1 MKLFE
6 KNAIGK
12 MKLKNRI
19 IMAPMGT
26 KPESDGSYSYNA
38 INYFEERAKGDAGL
52 IITGA
57 NIVSTQF
64 EERPENELSDF
75 HHVEKLA
82 VLIERCHHHGAKV
95 CVQLTPGLGRMVY
108 ADPYH
113 APYSAS
119 DEIHSFWFPE
129 LKCKAL
135 SAEDIHFLT
144 EKMSYAA
151 TLAKAAGADAV
162 EIHGYG
168 GYLLD
173 QFHSSI
179 WNKRTDEYGG
189 SLENRLRFSTE
200 IIAAIHQACGADFP
214 VLMKYT
220 AYHGIPGGREIG
232 EGVEMGKIF
241 EKAGVAALH
250 IDVGCYEVWYRAIST
265 VYEKEGHQVEYAA
278 QVKQAV
284 GLPVITQGKLFD
296 PERAETV
303 LENGQAD
310 YIALAHQMLADPYWA
325 KKVKAGD
332 LEDIVPCIGCNECL
346 LSGFSGKHY
355 YCAVNPLC
363 YAEKDYQLTPA
374 EKAES
379 VLVIGGGPGGMEAA
393 IAAAER
399 GYTVELWEKTN
410 HLGGN
415 LRAAG
420 YPTFKHDVINLI
432 EYMQH
437 KIESHPITVR
447 LLKEATAEEVIAG
460 GFDHVILATGA
471 KSIMP
476 PIKGIEYACAA
487 SDYLTGKAEPLENV
501 VIIGGGLVGCE
512 TAAFMKETAKHVTII
527 ETMDDILKTVVH
539 SKNNDESLRDMIE
552 AREISLI
559 TSARV
564 TEITPNAVY
573 YTKSGITNKV
583 DCDTIIIAAGYLSE
597 NQLADELEESVP
609 ELSVV
614 GDAIAPRKIIDAVH
628 EAYHAVRVM

>member
-6 KNAIGK
+6 KSTIGK

-38 INYFEERAKGDAGL
+38 INYFEERAKGGAGL

-57 NIVSTQF
+57 NIVSTKF
-64 EERPENELSDF
+64 EERPENELSNF

-108 ADPYH
+108 SDPYH

-119 DEIHSFWFPE
+119 DEVYSFWFPT
-129 LKCKAL
+129 LKCKKL
-135 SAEDIHFLT
+135 SIDDIHFLT

-220 AYHGIPGGREIG
+220 AYHGIPGGREIA

-241 EKAGVAALH
+241 EKANVAALH
-250 IDVGCYEVWYRAIST
+250 IDVGCYEVWYKAIST
-265 VYEKEGHQVEYAA
+265 VYEKQGHQVEYAA
-278 QVKQAV
+278 QVKEAV
-284 GLPVITQGKLFD
+284 ELPVITQGKLFD
-296 PERAETV
+296 PELAEKV
-303 LENGQAD
+303 LDTGQAD
-310 YIALAHQMLADPYWA
+310 YVALAHQMLADPYWPA
-325 KKVKAGD
+325 KVKAGD
-332 LEDIVPCIGCNECL
+332 LDDIVPCIGCNECL
-346 LSGFSGKHY
+346 LGGFSGKHY

-363 YAEKDYQLTPA
+363 YAEKDYQLTPTQND
-374 EKAES
+374 ES

-393 IAAAER
+393 ITAAER

-415 LRAAG
+415 LQAAG
-420 YPTFKHDVINLI
+420 HPTFKHDVLKLI

-437 KIESHPITVR
+437 KIESYPIKVR
-447 LLKEATAEEVIAG
+447 LLKAANAEDILLQS
-460 GFDHVILATGA
+460 FDHVILATGA

-476 PIKGIEYACAA
+476 PIKGIEYAHTA
-487 SDYLTGKAEPLENV
+487 SEYLTGKAEPGENV
-501 VIIGGGLVGCE
+501 VIVGGGLVGCE
-512 TAAFMKETAKHVTII
+512 TAAFMKETAESVSII

-539 SKNNDESLRDMIE
+539 SKNNDESLRDMIQE
-552 AREISLI
+552 RGINLI
-559 TSARV
+559 NSAKV
-564 TEITPNAVY
+564 TEITPDTVY
-573 YTKSGITNKV
+573 YSKDGTTHKLE
-583 DCDTIIIAAGYLSE
+583 CDTIIIAAGYLSE
-597 NQLADELEESVP
+597 NKLADELEEKVP
-609 ELSVV
+609 QLSVV
-614 GDAIAPRKIIDAVH
+614 GDAVAPRKIIDAVH